1 MTNRVYLDHAATTA
15 LVPAAIEA
23 ITRELARLGNPSSLH
38 GSGRDARRVVEES
51 REAVA
56 AAFGAHPTEVIFTA
70 GGTEADNL
78 AIKGGFWAARSAD
91 PARNRVAISAIEH
104 HAVLESADW
113 LGREQGAVVDVLPV
127 DAEGRVDPGAV
138 GGQDTALVSVIWAN
152 NEIGTVQPVPAIA
165 EAAHRIGAL
174 AHSDGV
180 QAAGT
185 LPVDFAASGL
195 DLLTVTGHKLGGP
208 VGVGA
213 LFARRELTLTPVLHG
228 GGQERDVRSGTLD
241 VPSVAGFAAA
251 VDASIADRADHAVR
265 LRALRDRLTAGLA
278 TLPGVR
284 VNGPTAPDEVL
295 PGIVNAS
302 FDGCD
307 ADAIV
312 LLLDQAGI
320 DASAGAAC
328 SAGVTE
334 PSHVLLAMGRTPAEA
349 RSAVRFSFG
358 RTTSDVDLDRLLA
371 VLPDIVVRAR
381 AAGSLSSW

>member
-1 MTNRVYLDHAATTA
+1 MTSRVYLDHAATTA
-15 LVPAAIEA
+15 LVPAAVEA

-38 GSGRDARRVVEES
+38 SSGRDARRVVEES

-78 AIKGGFWAARSAD
+78 AIKGGYWAARAAD
-91 PARNRVAISAIEH
+91 PGRNRVAISAIEH

-127 DAEGRVDPGAV
+127 DEAGRVDPATVDGKE
-138 GGQDTALVSVIWAN
+138 TALVSVIWAN
-152 NEIGTVQPVPAIA
+152 NEIGAVQPVQAIA
-165 EAAHRIGAL
+165 EAAHRSGAL
-174 AHSDGV
+174 AHSDAV

-213 LFARRELTLTPVLHG
+213 LLARRELTLTPVLHG
-228 GGQERDVRSGTLD
+228 GGQERDVRSGTVD

-251 VDASIADRADHAVR
+251 VQAAVADRAGEAVR
-265 LRALRDRLTAGLA
+265 LRALRDRLAGALA
-278 TLPGVR
+278 TMPGVR
-284 VNGPTAPDEVL
+284 VNGPTAPGEVL
-295 PGIVNAS
+295 PGLVSVS

-312 LLLDQAGI
+312 MLLDRARI
-320 DASAGAAC
+320 DCSAGAAC

-358 RTTSDVDLDRLLA
+358 HGTSAADIDALLA
-371 VLPDIVVRAR
+371 VLPEVAGRAR
-381 AAGSLSSW
+381 AAGSLAG

>member
-1 MTNRVYLDHAATTA
+1 MNRVYLDHAATTA

-78 AIKGGFWAARSAD
+78 AIKGGYWAARAAD
-91 PARNRVAISAIEH
+91 SSRNRVAISAIEH

-113 LGREQGAVVDVLPV
+113 LAREQGAVVDTLPV
-127 DAEGRVDPGAV
+127 DGEGRVDPGSIATP
-138 GGQDTALVSVIWAN
+138 GTALVSVIWAN
-152 NEIGTVQPVPAIA
+152 NEIGTVQGIPGIA
-165 EAAHRIGAL
+165 EAAHRLGAL
-174 AHSDGV
+174 AHADAV
-180 QAAGT
+180 QAAGQ

-213 LFARRELTLTPVLHG
+213 LLVRREVTLTPLLHG

-241 VPSVAGFAAA
+241 VPSAAGFAAA
-251 VDASIADRADHAVR
+251 VQAAVADRADYAVR
-265 LRALRDRLTAGLA
+265 LRALRDRLAAALA

-284 VNGPTAPDEVL
+284 VNGPTAPDQVL

-334 PSHVLLAMGRTPAEA
+334 PSHVLLAIGRSPAEA

-358 RTTSDVDLDRLLA
+358 HGSTAADVDALLA
-371 VLPDIVVRAR
+371 VLPEVVERAR
-381 AAGSLSSW
+381 AAGSLAG